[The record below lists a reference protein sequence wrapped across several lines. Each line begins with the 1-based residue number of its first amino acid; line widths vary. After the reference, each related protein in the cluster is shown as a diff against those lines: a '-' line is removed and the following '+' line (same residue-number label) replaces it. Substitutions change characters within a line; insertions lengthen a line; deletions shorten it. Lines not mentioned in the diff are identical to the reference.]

1 MVGSEN
7 VQYKIHNYNIL
18 TTLDVILMKND
29 CEYIFMLQINAVI
42 TPPLRISQVSE
53 SSCLLFYYENCLMII
68 IARMYTF
75 LYTCELKIRLKNVFR
90 R

>member
-1 MVGSEN
+1 MVESKN

-18 TTLDVILMKND
+18 TLDVILMKND

-42 TPPLRISQVSE
+42 TPPLRIPQVSE

-68 IARMYTF
+68 IVCISLYIF
-75 LYTCELKIRLKNVFR
+75 LYMWIKNTS
-90 R
+90 